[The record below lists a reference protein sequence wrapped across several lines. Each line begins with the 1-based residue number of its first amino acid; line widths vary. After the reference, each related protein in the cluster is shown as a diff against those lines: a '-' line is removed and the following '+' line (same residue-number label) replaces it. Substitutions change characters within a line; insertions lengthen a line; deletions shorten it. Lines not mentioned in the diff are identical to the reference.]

1 MKRGMVMVNRCIM
14 CKNSEEIL
22 DHLLLHIL
30 KATELWDFIFVAF
43 GMKWVLPKMVKGLFQ
58 CCHVWS

>member
-1 MKRGMVMVNRCIM
+1 MVNRCIM

-30 KATELWDFIFVAF
+30 VATELWDFIFVVF